1 MLDRASAW
9 TDASEAG
16 TQPPECTDLQYYDE
30 ASNTCIQCGE
40 NCLNCADETGACE
53 TCKPANEAGHFA
65 IDSND
70 HTRCDFHAKEEP
82 EAATHATTR
91 RKQEHEQGTDDAH
104 EDRVSECVF
113 DVHKRTSVVLPSPL
127 MTMRSAP
134 GKSAKSTINKASS
147 PCWVWPIQTL
157 SPASSNASAVTVNSS
172 PLLTALIP

>member
-1 MLDRASAW
+1 MRYCWDANCCKGIEEEKKRGLASAFE
-9 TDASEAG
+9 DAFVG
-16 TQPPECTDLQYYDE
+16 L
-30 ASNTCIQCGE
+30 
-40 NCLNCADETGACE
+40 LCAEEHG
-53 TCKPANEAGHFA
+53 
-65 IDSND
+65 
-70 HTRCDFHAKEEP
+70 HAKEEP